1 MLLDMLG
8 YFYWNP
14 SGDLI
19 SLPFWPQPIRWYG
32 LFFALGFMLG
42 FKLFSIELEKRFT
55 SKTAAK
61 KYADRFILFV
71 IVGVVFGARLGH
83 ILFYEPLGLYLH
95 DPLRILRIWE
105 GGLASHGGVIA
116 VLLMLLLFL
125 RKNREIPFRSLLD
138 LMVVPACILS
148 GFIRLGNF
156 FNQEIL
162 GRVTNVSW
170 AIFFGNPADGGP
182 LAPRHPAQIYEMLFY
197 FTLGLVLYCIRKK
210 EWPAGKLTGVLLT
223 SLFSFRFLIE
233 FIKVP
238 QSVLVDGGG
247 LLMGQWLSLPIIAIG
262 IYLWKQRKT
271 VADRMGA

>member
-1 MLLDMLG
+1 MLMLG
-8 YFYWNP
+8 CFYWNP
-14 SGDLI
+14 RGDLF

-42 FKLFSIELEKRFT
+42 FKLFTLDLEKRFT
-55 SKTAAK
+55 SKAEAK

-71 IVGVVFGARLGH
+71 IIGVVAGARLGH
-83 ILFYEPLGLYLH
+83 ILFYEPLGPYLH
-95 DPLRILRIWE
+95 DPLRVLRIWE

-125 RKNREIPFRSLLD
+125 RKNREIPFRKLLD
-138 LMVVPACILS
+138 LMVVPACILA

-162 GRVTNVSW
+162 GRVSSLPW
-170 AIFFGNPADGGP
+170 AVFFGNPADGGP

-197 FTLGLVLYCIRKK
+197 FTLGLVLYFVRKK
-210 EWPAGKLTGVLLT
+210 EWAAGRLTGVLLT

-238 QSVLVDGGG
+238 QSALVDGGG

-262 IYLWKQRKT
+262 ILLWNQRKT
-271 VADRMGA
+271 VVDRKSS